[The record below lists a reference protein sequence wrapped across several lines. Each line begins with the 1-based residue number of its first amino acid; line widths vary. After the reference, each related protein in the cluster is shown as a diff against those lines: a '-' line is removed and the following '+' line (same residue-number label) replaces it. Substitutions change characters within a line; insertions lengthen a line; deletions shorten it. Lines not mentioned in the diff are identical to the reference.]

1 MWLYSVLLYVTQ
13 GGGVQ
18 PGLPGCQILD
28 RRQNTEKPQTIRC
41 GQGGLSEG
49 GDNTVGIYSTVL
61 FNTIIVKKKAFLVFS
76 QQIKI
81 LSQDN

>member
-1 MWLYSVLLYVTQ
+1 MWLNSVLLCVTQ
-13 GGGVQ
+13 GGRVQ

-61 FNTIIVKKKAFLVFS
+61 FNTIIVKKKAFLVCS